1 MISQKTETITNG
13 IFLIVLWRFRRY
25 FNSKYM
31 ILTRFY
37 KRSLHLLIT
46 KHLDGVSLY
55 NFAVSVTKH
64 KVFFTNPV
72 RAQRCLDIYTTS
84 ITLERRYMNV
94 RTTLCAYWEPLV
106 KVIKK
111 FKAHFLHITSLN
123 VSFPNHTVFIQY
135 RHICC
140 WFLNEGERKHFFRTL
155 KVSCSHNNQL

>member
-111 FKAHFLHITSLN
+111 FKAHFLYYSPSFFPCVVWSTS
-123 VSFPNHTVFIQY
+123 F
-135 RHICC
+135 
-140 WFLNEGERKHFFRTL
+140 RKWLDT
-155 KVSCSHNNQL
+155 QLFYFASLMF